1 MDVSNF
7 PDSQQW
13 YAPAGAWRLACGQA
27 MGLRPRRPGTLEI
40 VQGGVW
46 LTVSGRAASE
56 EDVFL
61 RSGDTLRIAAGQHA
75 VLEPWP
81 VPGRTGG
88 VSFLWTEEVSQGV
101 PVASAWSAVAWALG
115 DMFRAQGALGRALLA
130 LGRAVGNAAIGRRP
144 EGRGSAQMPSAMAL
158 RGRH

>member
-13 YAPAGAWRLACGQA
+13 CAPAGAWSLACGQA
-27 MGLRPRRPGTLEI
+27 TGLRPRRNGTLEI

-61 RSGDTLRIAAGQHA
+61 RRGDTLRIAAGQHA

-81 VPGRTGG
+81 ASAGTGG
-88 VSFLWTEEVSQGV
+88 VSFLWTEEGSQGV
-101 PVASAWSAVAWALG
+101 PVASAWNAVARALG
-115 DMFRAQGALGRALLA
+115 DMLRAQADLGRALMA

-144 EGRGSAQMPSAMAL
+144 EGHGSAQIPSAVAL